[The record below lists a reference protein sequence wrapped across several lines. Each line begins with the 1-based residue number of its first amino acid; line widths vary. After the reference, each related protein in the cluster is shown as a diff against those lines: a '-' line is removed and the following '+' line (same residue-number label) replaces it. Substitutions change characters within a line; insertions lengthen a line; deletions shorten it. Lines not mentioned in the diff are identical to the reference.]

1 MKPLQPPKFIDNPP
15 IVCYSCIVGF
25 RQLNIDVSSTPRL
38 LDRLVPTSLFARL
51 NIASKM
57 LLGYTA
63 LVVLTVVVVVYALV
77 SLQKINKLNRSIIKV
92 DIAVEEAGD
101 KMLDALLAQDMYE
114 KRYLILRSRDMHQL
128 FVKRGAEFDSLL
140 EGLKKLPEGTGI
152 PISDIET
159 RRAQYSEVVK
169 RELELIRSGNVQKAA
184 VLSNGAV
191 KRTLDRLADSLR
203 ELSLNAKAAQ
213 DSKMRQISHT
223 GGTAFLTTALLC
235 LFSIII
241 GALSGLVVTHHIAS
255 SLHKL
260 KEATE
265 HIAEGDFDYDPHI
278 KSNDEIGALSESFL
292 AMGGRLRKLE
302 EMYLDA
308 SPLTRLPGGI
318 AIENVLKKR
327 IDSGNPLA
335 FCVLDLDNFK
345 AFNDRYGYAN
355 GSEVIKES
363 ARIVEQAVKA
373 KGALDDFIGH
383 VGGDDFV
390 VITTPD
396 RMREVASEVITQFDR
411 RIPSF
416 YDEHDR
422 KQGYILGKTRQG
434 VEMQF
439 PIMTITIA
447 IVTNERRRLTSALE
461 ASEIAAELKD
471 YAKTIPKSV
480 YVVDKRR
487 NA

>member
-1 MKPLQPPKFIDNPP
+1 MD
-15 IVCYSCIVGF
+15 F
-25 RQLNIDVSSTPRL
+25 RQFNIRVSSPPRI

-57 LLGYTA
+57 LLGYMG
-63 LVVLTVVVVVYALV
+63 LVVLTVIVVVYALV
-77 SLQKINKLNRSIIKV
+77 SLQKINNLNRSIVKI
-92 DIAVEEAGD
+92 DIVVEEASD

-114 KRYLILRSRDMHQL
+114 KRYLILGSRDMYRL
-128 FVKRGAEFDSLL
+128 FVKRAAEFDTLFD
-140 EGLKKLPEGTGI
+140 ELKKLPETAGI
-152 PISDIET
+152 PVEAIET
-159 RRAQYSEVVK
+159 QQAAYSEVVN
-169 RELELIRSGNVQKAA
+169 REIKFIRAGDLSKASE
-184 VLSNGAV
+184 LSNGAV
-191 KRTLDRLADSLR
+191 KRSLDRLADTLR
-203 ELSLNAKAAQ
+203 NLSLSAKAAQ
-213 DSKMRQISHT
+213 ESKMRQISSI
-223 GGTAFLTTALLC
+223 GGTAFATTALLC
-235 LFSIII
+235 LFSIIT
-241 GALSGLVVTHHIAS
+241 GAIAGLVVTHHIAS

-278 KSNDEIGALSESFL
+278 ETNDEIGALSQSFL
-292 AMGGRLRKLE
+292 AMGQRLRKLE

-355 GSEVIKES
+355 GSEVIKET
-363 ARIVEQAVKA
+363 ARIIEQAVKIH
-373 KGALDDFIGH
+373 GGLDDFIGH

-390 VITTPD
+390 VITAPD
-396 RMREVASEVITQFDR
+396 RMRETASEIIMQFDR
-411 RIPSF
+411 LIPSF
-416 YDEHDR
+416 YDEGDR

-447 IVTNERRRLTSALE
+447 IVTNERRRLTNPLE